1 MSGRRQICFVGPE
14 RTDIAADTRYYP
26 DAAGWDMGKVHSYV
40 EIFGSQVG
48 GVTWTVEATD
58 KPRFDE
64 GAEIWEDISKA
75 FVDLTTGLDGG
86 ASWIDQAVL
95 KIQLNGFSAERL
107 RIKEVTSDATNIVT
121 GYLRLGA

>member
-1 MSGRRQICFVGPE
+1 MSGRRNICFVGPA

-26 DAAGWDMGKVHSYV
+26 DAFGWDMGKIHSYI
-40 EIFGSQVG
+40 EISGSQVV

-58 KPRFDE
+58 KPRFAE
-64 GAEIWEDISKA
+64 GAEIWEDISKSFIDA
-75 FVDLTTGLDGG
+75 TTGANGG
-86 ASWIDQAVL
+86 ASWVDQAVL
-95 KIQLNGFSAERL
+95 KINLNGFSCERF